1 MKTESTIKPEKYKI
15 EEREKRQSSRF
26 IFYQYRRKNER

>member
-26 IFYQYRRKNER
+26 IFCKYRRKNKR